1 MPTVNAY
8 IPQVSS
14 LIFDTDEGARKAS
27 ACIEFGG
34 WNAEK
39 ATLTPIKVGDL
50 LAMPGAP
57 TLVWVMDSLAAAA
70 EAGRV
75 DPETCLTQLFASP
88 SDIRDMRAVLHGE
101 GRGLWLSDR
110 HRGALLKLG
119 AASIDLLSYAD
130 VAAFFDP
137 A

>member
-8 IPQVSS
+8 IPQVSP
-14 LIFDTDEGARKAS
+14 LIFETEEGVRKAS

-39 ATLTPIKVGDL
+39 ATLTPIKVGAL

-57 TLVWVMDSLAAAA
+57 TLTWVMDSLAAAV

-88 SDIRDMRAVLHGE
+88 ADMRDIRMLLRDE
-101 GRGLWLSDR
+101 GRDLWLSDR

-119 AASIDLLSYAD
+119 AASIDVLSYAD
-130 VAAFFDP
+130 VASFFDP

>member
-1 MPTVNAY
+1 
-8 IPQVSS
+8 
-14 LIFDTDEGARKAS
+14 LIFDTEEGARKAS
-27 ACIEFGG
+27 ACIGFGG

-39 ATLTPIKVGDL
+39 ATLTPIKVGAL

-57 TLVWVMDSLAAAA
+57 TLVWVMDSLSAAV

-75 DPETCLTQLFASP
+75 DPDTCLTQLFAST
-88 SDIRDMRAVLHGE
+88 SDMRDMRAVLRNE
-101 GRGLWLSDR
+101 GRDLWLNDR

-119 AASIDLLSYAD
+119 ASSIDLVSYAD
-130 VAAFFDP
+130 VASFFDP

>member
-8 IPQVSS
+8 IPQVSA
-14 LIFDTDEGARKAS
+14 LIFETEEGVRKAS

-34 WNAEK
+34 WNADK
-39 ATLTPIKVGDL
+39 ATLTPIKVGAL

-57 TLVWVMDSLAAAA
+57 TLTWVMDSLAAAV

-88 SDIRDMRAVLHGE
+88 SDMRDMRAVLRDE
-101 GRGLWLSDR
+101 GRELWLSDR
-110 HRGALLKLG
+110 HRSALLKLG
-119 AASIDLLSYAD
+119 ASSIDLVSYAD

>member
-1 MPTVNAY
+1 
-8 IPQVSS
+8 
-14 LIFDTDEGARKAS
+14 LIFDTEEGARKAS
-27 ACIEFGG
+27 ACIGFGG

-39 ATLTPIKVGDL
+39 ATLTPIKVGAL

-57 TLVWVMDSLAAAA
+57 TLVWVMDSLSAAV

-75 DPETCLTQLFASP
+75 DQDTCLTQLFAST
-88 SDIRDMRAVLHGE
+88 SDMRDMRAVLRNE
-101 GRGLWLSDR
+101 GRDLWLNDR

-119 AASIDLLSYAD
+119 ASSIDLVSYAD
-130 VAAFFDP
+130 VASFFDP

>member
-1 MPTVNAY
+1 M
-8 IPQVSS
+8 
-14 LIFDTDEGARKAS
+14 IFDTEEGARKAS
-27 ACIEFGG
+27 ACIGFGG

-39 ATLTPIKVGDL
+39 ATLTPIKVGAL

-57 TLVWVMDSLAAAA
+57 TLVWVMDSLSAAV

-75 DPETCLTQLFASP
+75 DPDTCLTQLFAST
-88 SDIRDMRAVLHGE
+88 SDMRDMRAVLRNE
-101 GRGLWLSDR
+101 GRDLWLNDR

-119 AASIDLLSYAD
+119 ASSIDLVSYAD
-130 VAAFFDP
+130 VASFFDP